1 MEKEEQAAAEVSEL
15 DKLFPPAV
23 KVTLG
28 ADVVIDLH
36 PMDLM
41 TCARFA
47 RVAKPIM
54 EEVASGGK
62 LTDGAIGSTT
72 LMGGVLLAIVNHPE
86 EFVEAMAIATGQP
99 ASFVGR
105 LPPAAASSLLMYV
118 IAVNSDFFSQSV
130 ASLASDAKATTLES
144 ARHGAGLT
152 H

>member
-1 MEKEEQAAAEVSEL
+1 MEKEGQPAVEGSEL

-62 LTDGAIGSTT
+62 LTDSGAPFT

-86 EFVEAMAIATGQP
+86 AFIEAMGIATGQP